1 MTSSC
6 VVKTALCREGM
17 PSRETLTCLRG
28 DANLMDFNKDE
39 SKVLQPVWG
48 NPKHKHTLG
57 GGRIGSSPEEKDG

>member
-1 MTSSC
+1 
-6 VVKTALCREGM
+6 M

-57 GGRIGSSPEEKDG
+57 GERIGSSPEEKDG